1 MHFFLFSFYGCKETT
16 TAKEN
21 STVLSPIGLYDD
33 ASRWIGWFGWSIRA
47 YGIRITQKEKKKFT
61 AYMLKDASIYNKQFS
76 FLILVS
82 LILLF
87 CYFSLI
93 CDAFAQSELTPLNPE

>member
-1 MHFFLFSFYGCKETT
+1 MY
-16 TAKEN
+16 
-21 STVLSPIGLYDD
+21 
-33 ASRWIGWFGWSIRA
+33 
-47 YGIRITQKEKKKFT
+47 
-61 AYMLKDASIYNKQFS
+61 KDASIYNKQFS